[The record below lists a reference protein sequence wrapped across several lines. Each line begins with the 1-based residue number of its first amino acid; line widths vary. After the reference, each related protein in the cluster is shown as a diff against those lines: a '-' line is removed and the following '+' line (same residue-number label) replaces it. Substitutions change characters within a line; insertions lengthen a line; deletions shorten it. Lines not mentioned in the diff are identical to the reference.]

1 MKTQVST
8 HNQSKAQEIS
18 RKQLVSHWFI
28 VGGKFFFYQ
37 SQGKARQTL
46 KVTES
51 CSKMKIPLLFT
62 NGLFIIF
69 LFVFLIFF
77 RVRYYCETGDVQ
89 GTLSKMPSY
98 KVRETLVLKGLHRH
112 GTDMVS

>member
-28 VGGKFFFYQ
+28 VGGKFFYQ

-51 CSKMKIPLLFT
+51 CSQMKIPLLST
-62 NGLFIIF
+62 NGMVIIF

-77 RVRYYCETGDVQ
+77 CVRYYCETGDVQ

-112 GTDMVS
+112 GTDVVS

>member
-1 MKTQVST
+1 
-8 HNQSKAQEIS
+8 
-18 RKQLVSHWFI
+18 
-28 VGGKFFFYQ
+28 
-37 SQGKARQTL
+37 
-46 KVTES
+46 
-51 CSKMKIPLLFT
+51 MKIPLLFT
-62 NGLFIIF
+62 NGMVIIF

-112 GTDMVS
+112 GTDMVSQSIPLTFFMFLMNDFSPKIYLCLKVISL

>member
-18 RKQLVSHWFI
+18 LKQFVSHWFI
-28 VGGKFFFYQ
+28 VGGKFFLSSFIT
-37 SQGKARQTL
+37 GQTL

-51 CSKMKIPLLFT
+51 CSQMKIPLLFT
-62 NGLFIIF
+62 NGMVIIF

-77 RVRYYCETGDVQ
+77 CVRYYCETGDVQ

-112 GTDMVS
+112 GTDVVS